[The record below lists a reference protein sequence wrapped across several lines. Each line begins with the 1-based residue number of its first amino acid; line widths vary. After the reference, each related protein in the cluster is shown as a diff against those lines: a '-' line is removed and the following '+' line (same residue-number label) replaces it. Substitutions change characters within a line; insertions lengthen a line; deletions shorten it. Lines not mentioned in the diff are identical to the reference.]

1 MTPEQEIEKL
11 RMANTRLRLE
21 VLMHQEAVKQMGELC
36 NQAMAVAANW
46 QQIAIAAQAK
56 ADALERQ
63 Q

>member
-1 MTPEQEIEKL
+1 MTPEQELEQL
-11 RMANTRLRLE
+11 RLANTRLRLE
-21 VLMHQEAVKQMGELC
+21 ILMTQEAVKQMGRLC
-36 NQAMAVAANW
+36 NEAMAVAANW